1 MKHIIALCLF
11 ALTAL
16 PIWAAPA
23 EMNLSLSY
31 WPEGAEDAQSAL
43 NLETDEGGVW
53 RETVGP
59 NGAQALPEE
68 PLTPELAALIEAAIR
83 ATLATLSFE
92 YGEDFTGPVLA
103 VEWSVM
109 TANGF
114 ARGNML
120 LRYEDQPEAILAIQD
135 KVFGQRLRPLP

>member
-1 MKHIIALCLF
+1 MKHIIAFCLF
-11 ALTAL
+11 VLTTL
-16 PIWAAPA
+16 PAFAAPA

-31 WPEGAEDAQSAL
+31 WVEGAEDAQTAL
-43 NLETDEGGVW
+43 NLETNEGGVW

-59 NGAQALPEE
+59 DGAQTLPELA
-68 PLTPELAALIEAAIR
+68 LTPELAALIEAAIR
-83 ATLATLSFE
+83 ATHATLSFE
-92 YGEDFTGPVLA
+92 YGEDFTGPLLA

-120 LRYEDQPEAILAIQD
+120 VRYDDQPEAIIAIQD